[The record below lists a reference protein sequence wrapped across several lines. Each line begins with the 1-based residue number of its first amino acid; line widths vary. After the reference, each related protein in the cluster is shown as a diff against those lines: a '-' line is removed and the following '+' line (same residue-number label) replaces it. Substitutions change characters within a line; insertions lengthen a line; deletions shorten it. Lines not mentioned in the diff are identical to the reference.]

1 MLGDLP
7 ENAAVTLTFNSV
19 NCHHPCHK
27 CLVEREKLNNV
38 ELTNDQIILKTP
50 ENMRCLVEQNSAQ
63 QYSLHDMKNIF
74 WNYPQ
79 LNIYLSTIPDRMH
92 HLDLGLFNYQVTY
105 TRVLLK
111 ELCGQIAVDE
121 LDNRLAKIPRF
132 PGLKIFKNGLENIKR
147 FTANEFR
154 NMMKNLIKQWAKSFI
169 KLFKEYSLSE
179 LQLPKLHNWCYHI
192 IKTIREYGA
201 INGFTMETYEFL
213 HKEAVKIPYRSSN
226 KRDLTDQM
234 IKSVY
239 RKEII
244 KYLLQRTNV
253 NRRKQKTLM
262 NSLLGTFNLQDF
274 DAFFNNYRSNNSL
287 AREAL
292 TALEYFLES
301 LNEFLDLC
309 EGLTDNE
316 TINISC
322 DVSISMSEEESEDYN
337 TAEGGACFGKVL
349 MLINVKI
356 IEKDL
361 SFDLALV
368 QWYDFCNSRQ
378 LYKYDCPW
386 LKIINTYNFV
396 PIESIIE
403 LVQVVQRAERQNEY
417 FVNTFMF

>member
-1 MLGDLP
+1 
-7 ENAAVTLTFNSV
+7 
-19 NCHHPCHK
+19 
-27 CLVEREKLNNV
+27 
-38 ELTNDQIILKTP
+38 
-50 ENMRCLVEQNSAQ
+50 
-63 QYSLHDMKNIF
+63 
-74 WNYPQ
+74 
-79 LNIYLSTIPDRMH
+79 MH
-92 HLDLGLFNYQVTY
+92 HLDLGLFNYQVIY

-132 PGLKIFKNGLENIKR
+132 SGLKIFKNGLENIKL
-147 FTANEFR
+147 FTANEFL
-154 NMMKNLIKQWAKSFI
+154 NMMK
-169 KLFKEYSLSE
+169 
-179 LQLPKLHNWCYHI
+179 
-192 IKTIREYGA
+192 EYGA
-201 INGFTMETYEFL
+201 INGFTTETYEFL

-226 KRDLTDQM
+226 KRDPTDQM

-239 RKEII
+239 RKGII

-322 DVSISMSEEESEDYN
+322 LLGTFNLQDFDAFFNNYRSNNSLAREALTALEYFLELLNEFLDLCEGLTDNETINISWYSYANISSSGDYIRAKSLYYNEPSFSDVSISMSKEESEDYN

>member
-1 MLGDLP
+1 MAIYSCPHCERVFSRHASLRNHVKTHDDIIDKVLREIAEEVEHEQEEVGDDERLEEASYEEGEEERGSTNNDEIQEEICRDNVILP
-7 ENAAVTLTFNSV
+7 TSV
-19 NCHHPCHK
+19 K
-27 CLVEREKLNNV
+27 KGRQLL
-38 ELTNDQIILKTP
+38 DQIVVPHISFKKAPIMTYKQETYYLHYRPIFDVIKELLSNKDIFAHCTFKFTLLNHNGERIYNEQYNGQWWERVQKSLPNGANVLSVILYSDATTRDHLGKTSEHPIYLTLGNIVSWRRNRPDAKILLGYLPILK
-50 ENMRCLVEQNSAQ
+50 
-63 QYSLHDMKNIF
+63 
-74 WNYPQ
+74 
-79 LNIYLSTIPDRMH
+79 
-92 HLDLGLFNYQVTY
+92 
-105 TRVLLK
+105 
-111 ELCGQIAVDE
+111 
-121 LDNRLAKIPRF
+121 AKDISQ
-132 PGLKIFKNGLENIKR
+132 KR
-147 FTANEFR
+147 S
-154 NMMKNLIKQWAKSFI
+154 KSF
-169 KLFKEYSLSE
+169 
-179 LQLPKLHNWCYHI
+179 
-192 IKTIREYGA
+192 R
-201 INGFTMETYEFL
+201 
-213 HKEAVKIPYRSSN
+213 
-226 KRDLTDQM
+226 
-234 IKSVY
+234 
-239 RKEII
+239 
-244 KYLLQRTNV
+244 
-253 NRRKQKTLM
+253 
-262 NSLLGTFNLQDF
+262 
-274 DAFFNNYRSNNSL
+274 L

-316 TINISC
+316 TINISWYSYANISSSGDYIRAKSLYYNEPSFS

>member
-1 MLGDLP
+1 
-7 ENAAVTLTFNSV
+7 
-19 NCHHPCHK
+19 
-27 CLVEREKLNNV
+27 
-38 ELTNDQIILKTP
+38 
-50 ENMRCLVEQNSAQ
+50 
-63 QYSLHDMKNIF
+63 
-74 WNYPQ
+74 
-79 LNIYLSTIPDRMH
+79 MH

-132 PGLKIFKNGLENIKR
+132 SGLKIFKNGLENIKR
-147 FTANEFR
+147 FTANEFQ

-179 LQLPKLHNWCYHI
+179 LRLPKLHNWCYHI

-201 INGFTMETYEFL
+201 INGFTTETYEFL

-226 KRDLTDQM
+226 KHDPTDQM

-239 RKEII
+239 RKGII

-316 TINISC
+316 TINISWYSYANISSSGDYIRAKSLYYNEPSFS

-368 QWYDFCNSRQ
+368 Q
-378 LYKYDCPW
+378 
-386 LKIINTYNFV
+386 
-396 PIESIIE
+396 
-403 LVQVVQRAERQNEY
+403 
-417 FVNTFMF
+417 

>member
-1 MLGDLP
+1 
-7 ENAAVTLTFNSV
+7 
-19 NCHHPCHK
+19 
-27 CLVEREKLNNV
+27 
-38 ELTNDQIILKTP
+38 
-50 ENMRCLVEQNSAQ
+50 
-63 QYSLHDMKNIF
+63 
-74 WNYPQ
+74 
-79 LNIYLSTIPDRMH
+79 
-92 HLDLGLFNYQVTY
+92 
-105 TRVLLK
+105 
-111 ELCGQIAVDE
+111 
-121 LDNRLAKIPRF
+121 
-132 PGLKIFKNGLENIKR
+132 
-147 FTANEFR
+147 
-154 NMMKNLIKQWAKSFI
+154 
-169 KLFKEYSLSE
+169 
-179 LQLPKLHNWCYHI
+179 
-192 IKTIREYGA
+192 
-201 INGFTMETYEFL
+201 MEMYEFL
-213 HKEAVKIPYRSSN
+213 HKDAVKIPYRSSN
-226 KRDLTDQM
+226 KCDPTDQM
-234 IKSVY
+234 IKLVY
-239 RKEII
+239 QKRII

-316 TINISC
+316 TINISWYSYANISSSGDYIRAKSLYYNEPLFIS

-386 LKIINTYNFV
+386 LKIINTYNFM

>member
-1 MLGDLP
+1 MKVFVFVIEGIVINHHKSSISTSRAKRSDEAL
-7 ENAAVTLTFNSV
+7 V
-19 NCHHPCHK
+19 NVYYYWNK
-27 CLVEREKLNNV
+27 MYLYSRREYFKESELV
-38 ELTNDQIILKTP
+38 
-50 ENMRCLVEQNSAQ
+50 
-63 QYSLHDMKNIF
+63 IF
-74 WNYPQ
+74 
-79 LNIYLSTIPDRMH
+79 D
-92 HLDLGLFNYQVTY
+92 
-105 TRVLLK
+105 
-111 ELCGQIAVDE
+111 
-121 LDNRLAKIPRF
+121 
-132 PGLKIFKNGLENIKR
+132 
-147 FTANEFR
+147 
-154 NMMKNLIKQWAKSFI
+154 NLIKQWAKSFI

-179 LQLPKLHNWCYHI
+179 LRLPKLHNWCYHI

-201 INGFTMETYEFL
+201 INGFTTETYEFL

-226 KRDLTDQM
+226 KRDPTDQM

-239 RKEII
+239 RKGII

-316 TINISC
+316 TINISWYSYANISSSGNYIRAKSLYYNEPSFS
-322 DVSISMSEEESEDYN
+322 DVSISMSEKESEDYN
-337 TAEGGACFGKVL
+337 TAESVL